1 LPNAKGDNV
10 FKNARLYRLD
20 DPSAIDE
27 EGLENRLAER
37 RFRPCGPL
45 ETASLGWFPPLGAQ
59 TRALTHAGNGC
70 VALCARRQERLLP
83 SAVVAE
89 ALAERVAELEDREG
103 RSIGRTERRHLR
115 EEILVDMLPRAFTRS
130 RQIRAYLDMVG
141 GWMVVDAA
149 SEKAAEELVGL
160 LRETLGSFRVR
171 PPRPEHAPTALM
183 TQWVTA
189 GETPDGLAPGDEC
202 ELRDPR
208 DERAVVRCRGQDLAG
223 EEISTHLRA
232 GKEVVK
238 LALDWR
244 EHLSFLLQEDLSL
257 KRLRFSDEL
266 IEEAVEPD
274 VEDEA
279 ARFDAEFAIMA
290 LQLRELIERL
300 EKVFAM
306 AGED

>member
-1 LPNAKGDNV
+1 M
-10 FKNARLYRLD
+10 FKNARLYRLE
-20 DPSAIDE
+20 DPSAIDA

-45 ETASLGWFPPLGAQ
+45 ETTTLGWYSPLGGQ
-59 TRALTHAGNGC
+59 TEALVHAGNGC

-89 ALAERVAELEDREG
+89 AVEERAAELEDREARSVG
-103 RSIGRTERRHLR
+103 RKERKQLR
-115 EEILVDMLPRAFTRS
+115 DEVTLDMLPRAFTRS
-130 RQIRAYLDMVG
+130 RQIRAYLDLVG

-149 SEKAAEELVGL
+149 SEKAAEDLVGL

-171 PPRPEHAPTALM
+171 PPRPEHSPTTLM
-183 TQWVTA
+183 TSWVTT
-189 GETPDGLAPGDEC
+189 GETPEGLDLGDEC

-208 DERAVVRCRGQDLAG
+208 DERSLVRCRGQDLGG

-238 LALDWR
+238 LALQWR
-244 EHLSFLLQEDLSL
+244 EHLEFLLQEDLSL
-257 KRLRFSDEL
+257 KRLRFADEL
-266 IEEAVEPD
+266 IEEAVEMD

-290 LQLRELIERL
+290 LQLRELVGRL

-306 AGED
+306 VGEA

>member
-1 LPNAKGDNV
+1 M

-20 DPSAIDE
+20 DPSAIDAD
-27 EGLENRLAER
+27 GLESRLAER

-45 ETASLGWFPPLGAQ
+45 ETATFGWFPPLGAQ
-59 TRALTHAGNGC
+59 TQALIHTGNLC
-70 VALCARRQERLLP
+70 VVLCAKRQERLLP

-89 ALAERVAELEDREG
+89 ALDERVVEIEDREA
-103 RSIGRTERRHLR
+103 RNIGRTERRHLR
-115 EEILVDMLPRAFTRS
+115 EEVMLDMLPRAFTRS
-130 RQIRAYLDMVG
+130 RQMRAYLDLVG

-149 SEKAAEELVGL
+149 SEKAAEDLLSL
-160 LRETLGSFRVR
+160 LRETLGTFRAR
-171 PPRPEHAPTALM
+171 PPRPEHSPTALM

-189 GETPDGLAPGDEC
+189 GETPEGLELEDEC

-208 DERAVVRCRGQDLAG
+208 DERSLVRCRGQDLAG

-238 LALDWR
+238 LALNWR

-257 KRLRFSDEL
+257 KRLRFADEL
-266 IEEAVEPD
+266 IEDAVESD
-274 VEDEA
+274 IEDEA
-279 ARFDAEFAIMA
+279 VRFDAEFAIMT

-300 EKVFAM
+300 DGVFAM
-306 AGED
+306 AGEV